1 MSRVHITALS
11 TLTYRLLTRG
21 LWQWCTTASPR
32 ARHTM
37 SALLNSLY
45 HTSLDFVED
54 SLLPRIS
61 TSRDFSV
68 IVRAHRVP

>member
-1 MSRVHITALS
+1 
-11 TLTYRLLTRG
+11 
-21 LWQWCTTASPR
+21 
-32 ARHTM
+32 M